1 MLNPTDQ
8 LNKLIEASEHPLVVF
23 GAGKND
29 DAAAAAIALKHYLA
43 TRHKR
48 VEIISDNF
56 TIPAHLAFLD
66 GAKEIRG
73 DLANLH
79 KFTIKVDVSKTKIDT
94 LSYDIK
100 DGWLS
105 IHLTPRQGAVSKNDL
120 RTLQTGFKYDLIFVV
135 GTTDLESLGN
145 VFFNNTDLFYRTPM
159 VNIDNRSNNEHFGS
173 LNMVDLT
180 ATSVSEIVY
189 RTFEQLGFNSDAE
202 TATAILAGMIS
213 RTRSFKTPNVTPQTL
228 ALAGKLMDMGA
239 DREKIVHNLYRTKT
253 IATLRLWGNALTNLQ
268 TNGASGLVWTTLTRD
283 DFTRSGANE
292 NDIDD
297 LVSELIA
304 NSPEAKMILVL
315 FEDAKEQNL
324 IHGRLTVDKNFDA
337 LRLAAA
343 FQARG
348 TKLAAQFSISGLNL
362 KDAEHEAVEKIKTSA
377 LPFIDLI

>member
-8 LNKLIEASEHPLVVF
+8 LNKLIDASEHPLVVF

-29 DAAAAAIALKHYLA
+29 DATAAAIALKHYLA
-43 TRHKR
+43 ARHKR
-48 VEIISDNF
+48 AEVISDNF

-66 GAKEIRG
+66 GVKEIRG

-120 RTLQTGFKYDLIFVV
+120 RTLQTGFKYDLIFVI
-135 GTTDLESLGN
+135 GTTDLELLGN
-145 VFFNNTDLFYRTPM
+145 VFFNNTDLFYRTPI
-159 VNIDNRSNNEHFGS
+159 VNIDNRSNNEHYGS

-189 RTFEQLGFNSDAE
+189 RTFEQSGFNSDAE

-362 KDAEHEAVEKIKTSA
+362 KDAEREAVEKIKTSA